1 MYVTDE
7 IRANCAEAEFA
18 QSRNDFLSKY
28 SIALKEASE
37 TRYWIQLMIENNLAP
52 EAKFSSMLDE
62 LNRIIKILIAT
73 TKKLKDK

>member
-1 MYVTDE
+1 
-7 IRANCAEAEFA
+7 
-18 QSRNDFLSKY
+18 
-28 SIALKEASE
+28 
-37 TRYWIQLMIENNLAP
+37 MIENNLAP